1 MTSVDTFQPLLQS
14 FGVLHQQLGG
24 FLDVWLL
31 TFSRTLPFVMQAAL
45 FSRKDMPNPLKVS
58 VAMAMTTALM
68 NLSAVSGQAS
78 LLKAVTLPEF
88 LLLVTLNAVLGS
100 VIGFTTKWL
109 IEIITSS
116 GALTNN
122 QIGLSAA
129 NIMDPTTQQQ
139 NALMGPF
146 LGFIATLIYLSIGGL
161 EWLVGGLAKTFELIP
176 LSGVASNWFLHLSL
190 PEIVHYSK
198 QILDTGLIL
207 AAPFFVITIVLDIM
221 LGIVNKTAQQIPV
234 FQLGSSIKPL
244 LGLMIFYLMLPSL
257 LPIIRQILL
266 NTGVHWH

>member
-1 MTSVDTFQPLLQS
+1 MASMDTFQPLLQS
-14 FGVLHQQLGG
+14 LGVLNDQLGG

-31 TFSRTLPFVMQAAL
+31 TFSRTLAFVLQAAI
-45 FSRKDMPNPLKVS
+45 FNRKDMPNQLKVS
-58 VAMAMTTALM
+58 VAMAMTTAFM
-68 NLSAVSGQAS
+68 NLPSVAAQAAV
-78 LLKAVTLPEF
+78 LKEITLPQF
-88 LLLVTLNAVLGS
+88 LLLAMLNALLGS
-100 VIGFTTKWL
+100 IIGFTTKWL
-109 IEIITSS
+109 IEIIVSS

-129 NIMDPTTQQQ
+129 NIMDPTTRQQ
-139 NALMGPF
+139 NALLGPF
-146 LGFIATLIYLSIGGL
+146 LGFIATMIYLSIGGL
-161 EWLVGGLAKTFELIP
+161 ESLVGGLAKTFELMP

-266 NTGVHWH
+266 RSGVVWH